1 MDGTAHGSNSTD
13 HSIGGLSQPLY
24 DNNEKSANNT
34 NLDQPDALSATS
46 STDTNKNP
54 AGQASK
60 EYDFP
65 KSTRLS
71 SINLSDQDVS
81 QSLTY
86 TNSIFHPSLE
96 SQDTK
101 NKRENPYDT
110 PSSSLSKQSE
120 NTNRTP
126 AANGYLTPQ
135 NDVNSNNSF
144 A

>member
-1 MDGTAHGSNSTD
+1 MEGTARSQNSTD
-13 HSIGGLSQPLY
+13 HSIGGFSQPLY
-24 DNNEKSANNT
+24 DNNEQSANRA
-34 NLDQPDALSATS
+34 NLDQPDALS
-46 STDTNKNP
+46 STASADSDQNP
-54 AGQASK
+54 TGQASK

-71 SINLSDQDVS
+71 SSSSDQDVNH
-81 QSLTY
+81 SLAY
-86 TNSIFHPSLE
+86 TNSVSHPSLE

-110 PSSSLSKQSE
+110 PNSSLPKTSE
-120 NTNRTP
+120 NRNKSP

-135 NDVNSNNSF
+135 NDINSF